1 MNKLKI
7 AFRLLILTV
16 ILSLLSA
23 CKESNNAQF
32 NGNNALEFA
41 QTQMDFGPRTPGS
54 TAHQQ
59 TVIWI
64 QSKLLE
70 FNWETEIQ
78 SEQIPV
84 TLIQNIV
91 GKREGS
97 DGPWIIIAAHYDS
110 RLIADQDGDSL
121 KKQLPVP
128 GANDGASGVAV
139 LLELARVLPQSL
151 DKNIWLVFFDAEDQ
165 GRIDN
170 WDWILG
176 STSMADHLEKQPDQL
191 ILLDMIGD
199 EDLNIYYE
207 KNSDVQL
214 REEIWQ
220 IAAQLGYG
228 ENFIPQEK
236 FSMLD
241 DHIPFAKKGVKVV
254 DLIDFDY
261 PYWHTSQDT
270 MDKISADSLEIIGNT
285 IFQWLLI
292 P

>member
-1 MNKLKI
+1 MS
-7 AFRLLILTV
+7 FRLLILTV

-23 CKESNNAQF
+23 CKESNNPQF

-59 TVIWI
+59 TVDWI
-64 QSKLLE
+64 QSKLRE

-84 TLIQNIV
+84 TLIQNII

-97 DGPWIIIAAHYDS
+97 DDSWIVIAAHYDS

-176 STSMADHLEKQPDQL
+176 STSLADHLENQPDQL

>member
-1 MNKLKI
+1 MNKHFL
-7 AFRLLILTV
+7 FRFLFLIL
-16 ILSLLSA
+16 ILVLLSG
-23 CKESNNAQF
+23 CKETKNIEFS
-32 NGNNALEFA
+32 GDSALQFA
-41 QTQMDFGPRTPGS
+41 QAQIDFGPRTPGS

-59 TVIWI
+59 TVDWI
-64 QSKLLE
+64 QSNLKE
-70 FNWETEIQ
+70 FGWDTEIQ

-84 TLIQNIV
+84 TLIQNII
-91 GKREGS
+91 GKREVNN
-97 DGPWIIIAAHYDS
+97 GPLIMIAAHYDS
-110 RLIADQDGDSL
+110 RLFADQDADSV
-121 KKQLPVP
+121 KKLLPVP

-139 LLELARVLPQSL
+139 LLELARVLPQNL

-176 STSMADHLEKQPDQL
+176 STSMANNLYKQPDQL

-199 EDLNIYYE
+199 ENLNVFYE
-207 KNSDVQL
+207 KNSDNQL

-220 IAAQLGYG
+220 VASQLGFE
-228 ENFIPQEK
+228 ENFIQQEK

-241 DHIPFAKKGVKVV
+241 DHIPFIKKGVKAV
-254 DLIDFDY
+254 DIIDFDY

-270 MDKISADSLEIIGNT
+270 LENISADSLYKVGT
-285 IFQWLLI
+285 TLYHWLLM